1 MILAIVLLGYF
12 MILLDTSIVVT
23 GLPVMGEELGLTALH
38 LSWVQ
43 NSYTLVFGGLL
54 LLAART
60 GDLFGRRRMLLTG
73 LTLFSVSSLL
83 IGLAPSAGWLIGGRL
98 LQGAGAAILAPTTL
112 ALITEHFPE
121 GPARIRATSAYGAVA
136 GIGAAAGMVLGGV
149 FADLLSWRVGFLVNV
164 PVGVHLAILALRA
177 LPGRDAA
184 QPGHLDLPGAIT
196 STLGVA
202 FVLFGIVEASEL
214 GWGNP
219 VVDGSLAAGVV
230 LFAIFLLLERRAVQP
245 LLPLSL
251 FSSVQRNG
259 ALATRF
265 LLVASVMSFFF
276 FVTQLMQTGMGMS
289 PLQAGLGFLPL
300 SLVQFLFASV
310 VPRLGRAG
318 VSQRTLVVVGVLI
331 MSGGMAWLAF
341 ATVGESYLLAV
352 AGPMLLLGAGQ
363 GLAFGPL
370 TGAAVSGARADEAGA
385 ASGLVNAVHQIGGTF
400 GVGALSSLTVGVLGT
415 GAAASAVVGRADLG
429 FSVAAGLL
437 LLGAVL
443 ALVCLN
449 ESRAD
454 DRPSGR
460 RRFGR
465 MRVGIASGERV
476 GAEPIPEEEHDRPCR
491 SRPW

>member
-83 IGLAPSAGWLIGGRL
+83 IGFAPSAGWLIGGRL
-98 LQGAGAAILAPTTL
+98 IQGAGAAILAPTTL

-164 PVGVHLAILALRA
+164 PVGVLLAVLAVRA
-177 LPGRDAA
+177 LPGRDEAA
-184 QPGHLDLPGAIT
+184 RSGRLDLPGAIT

-202 FVLFGIVEASEL
+202 LVLFGIVEASEL
-214 GWGNP
+214 GWANL
-219 VVDGSLAAGVV
+219 VVDGSLAAGIV
-230 LFAIFLLLERRAVQP
+230 LFAIFLVLEKRTAWP

-251 FSSVQRNG
+251 FSSMQRNG
-259 ALATRF
+259 ALAARF

-276 FVTQLMQTGMGMS
+276 FVTQLMQTGMGLN

-300 SLVQFLFASV
+300 SLVQFLFASL

-318 VSQRTLVVVGVLI
+318 VTHRAFIVGGVLI

-341 ATVGESYLLAV
+341 AGVGDSYLLAV

-370 TGAAVSGARADEAGA
+370 TAAAVAGARAGEAGA

-415 GAAASAVVGRADLG
+415 GAAASAVVARADLG

-449 ESRAD
+449 RSRPN
-454 DRPSGR
+454 DRRSGR

-465 MRVGIASGERV
+465 VRAGAASSERV
-476 GAEPIPEEEHDRPCR
+476 AAGPHP
-491 SRPW
+491 